1 MDKPLCGLIW
11 YTGLGTNISMS
22 LSAFSML
29 SPFNLLLYIIPRNLI
44 LESFSLFVAIKMV
57 FMAVTMNIYLDK
69 KNA

>member
-1 MDKPLCGLIW
+1 
-11 YTGLGTNISMS
+11 MS

-69 KNA
+69 NA